1 MRLKRAKHQEKRHV
15 STGPERRPKPM
26 PGPAGVQ
33 RKVDFAGR
41 SFKFSDT
48 ASSTPAPP
56 GAGRKLPPRPGELPS
71 ADKAPDPSEV
81 LNYCPHS
88 KP

>member
-1 MRLKRAKHQEKRHV
+1 M
-15 STGPERRPKPM
+15 STGPERRAKPM

-33 RKVDFAGR
+33 QKVDFARR

-48 ASSTPAPP
+48 ASSAPATPGP
-56 GAGRKLPPRPGELPS
+56 GRKLPPRPGKLPS
-71 ADKAPDPSEV
+71 ANEAPDPSEV

-88 KP
+88 KS